1 MAGIKEYIVEF
12 GDRTFEEYPFND
24 CDALTL
30 SEVIYMPF
38 EQVVSPS
45 FDEEPKNFAKAANEL
60 FESRGCK
67 HQKLGLM
74 ITNQSSIDMMAMAGT
89 ARFSDMKMLAVQEVY
104 SAKPA
109 IQYCAATFILP
120 GDELV
125 VVFRGT
131 DDTLAG
137 WKEDLDLFLTKNPP
151 SYDLALNYIEELAS
165 KHEGNIRICGH
176 SKGGNIALM
185 TALKCSD
192 AVRERI
198 IGVYNNDGPGYHD
211 YGIFHLGTYEDILP
225 VYRHYVPNASMI
237 GMMLAHDYDYKS
249 VRSTR
254 LTGAFQHNLGTWKI
268 KSGEIETADDVNFM
282 AKATDTALAVLCS
295 YASEKGA
302 AAVDSIVT
310 AFIDGL
316 GQANLTETA
325 KHALSSVKG
334 AVKSV
339 KEVSPEVKDIV
350 KESFSGVGKDIL
362 SAVKTIKSTNIA
374 EITEKAFAVIAR

>member
-1 MAGIKEYIVEF
+1 MAGIKEYIPQF

-38 EQVVSPS
+38 ETVVSTS
-45 FDEEPKNFAKAANEL
+45 FEDEPRNFAEAAKEL
-60 FESRGCK
+60 FESRGSK

-74 ITNQSSIDMMAMAGT
+74 ITNQSSVDMMAMAET
-89 ARFSDMKMLAVQEVY
+89 ARFSEMKILAVREVY

-137 WKEDLDLFLTKNPP
+137 WKEDLDLFITKNPP
-151 SYDLALNYIEELAS
+151 SYDLALSYIEELAS
-165 KHEGNIRICGH
+165 KREGKIRICGH

-192 AVRERI
+192 AVRSRI
-198 IGVYNNDGPGYHD
+198 VGVYNNDGPGYHD
-211 YGIFHLGTYEDILP
+211 YGIFHLGTYEEILP
-225 VYRHYVPNASMI
+225 VYRHYVPNSSMI
-237 GMMLAHDYDYKS
+237 GMMLAHDYDYKA

-254 LTGAFQHNLGTWKI
+254 LTGAFQHDLGTWKI
-268 KSGEIETADDVNFM
+268 KDGEIQTADDINLM
-282 AKATDTALAVLCS
+282 AKITDMALAVLCS
-295 YASEKGA
+295 YASERGA

-325 KHALSSVKG
+325 KHALSSVRG
-334 AVKSV
+334 ALKSV
-339 KEVSPEVKDIV
+339 KEISPEVKDIV
-350 KESFSGVGKDIL
+350 KESFSGVGKEVFSRI
-362 SAVKTIKSTNIA
+362 KTIRSSNIA
-374 EITEKAFAVIAR
+374 ELTEKAFAVIAR

>member
-1 MAGIKEYIVEF
+1 MAGIKEYIPQF

-38 EQVVSPS
+38 EKVVSAS
-45 FDEEPKNFAKAANEL
+45 FKDEPRNFSDAAKEL
-60 FESRGCK
+60 FDLRGSK

-74 ITNQSSIDMMAMAGT
+74 ITNQSSLDMMAMSET
-89 ARFSDMKMLAVQEVY
+89 ARFSEMKILAVHEVY

-137 WKEDLDLFLTKNPP
+137 WKEDLDLFTTKNPP
-151 SYDLALNYIEELAS
+151 SYDLALGYIEELARER
-165 KHEGNIRICGH
+165 EGKIRICGH

-185 TALKCSD
+185 TALKCSE
-192 AVRERI
+192 AVRQRI

-211 YGIFHLGTYEDILP
+211 YGIFHLGTYEEILP
-225 VYRHYVPNASMI
+225 VYKHYVPNSSMI
-237 GMMLAHDYDYKS
+237 GMMLAHDYDYKA
-249 VRSTR
+249 VKSTR
-254 LTGAFQHNLGTWKI
+254 LTGAFQHDLGTWKI
-268 KSGEIETADDVNFM
+268 KDGEIVTADDINLM
-282 AKATDTALAVLCS
+282 AKITDTALAVLCS
-295 YASEKGA
+295 YASEKSA
-302 AAVDSIVT
+302 QAVDSIVT

-316 GQANLTETA
+316 GEANLSDTA
-325 KHALSSVKG
+325 KHAFKSIRG
-334 AVKSV
+334 ALRSV
-339 KEVSPEVKDIV
+339 KEVSPDIKDYV
-350 KESFSGVGKDIL
+350 KESFEGVGKDVFEAI
-362 SAVKTIKSTNIA
+362 KTIRSTNIA
-374 EITEKAFAVIAR
+374 ELTGKAFAAIAR